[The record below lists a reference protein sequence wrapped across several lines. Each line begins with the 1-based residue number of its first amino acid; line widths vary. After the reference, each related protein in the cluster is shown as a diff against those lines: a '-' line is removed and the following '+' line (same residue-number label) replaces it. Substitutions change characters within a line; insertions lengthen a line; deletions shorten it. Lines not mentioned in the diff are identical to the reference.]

1 MSSEFLLLTQYEPA
15 APGPDADAGL
25 RQLSRAHGQG
35 ADRHYYRGGDA
46 LTGGIALCQDF
57 SGADDLA
64 AALADPVAAI
74 PGWTVSR
81 HAGRRRSLDGP
92 RAAAPAGWAA
102 PLLMIVAFDVPA
114 RTREEVDAWYAQEHI
129 PMLLRAP
136 GWERACCYDG
146 LRSQGPTHWTHIA
159 LHDLRDLDALA
170 SPERAAA
177 RSTAWRARLQHGDT
191 WFDR

>member
-1 MSSEFLLLTQYEPA
+1 MLTQYEPA
-15 APGPDADAGL
+15 FPCQEADAGL
-25 RQLSRAHGQG
+25 RQLASVHGHG
-35 ADRHYYRGGDA
+35 SDRHYYRGGDV
-46 LTGGIALCQDF
+46 LTWGIALCQEF
-57 SGADDLA
+57 SSADDLA
-64 AALADPVAAI
+64 AALRDPITAI
-74 PGWTVSR
+74 PGWIASR

-92 RAAAPAGWAA
+92 HADASTGWAA

-114 RTREEVDAWYAQEHI
+114 RTGPEVDAWYAQEHI

-136 GWERACCYDG
+136 GWERARCYDG
-146 LRSQGPTHWTHIA
+146 LRSQGPAHWTHIA